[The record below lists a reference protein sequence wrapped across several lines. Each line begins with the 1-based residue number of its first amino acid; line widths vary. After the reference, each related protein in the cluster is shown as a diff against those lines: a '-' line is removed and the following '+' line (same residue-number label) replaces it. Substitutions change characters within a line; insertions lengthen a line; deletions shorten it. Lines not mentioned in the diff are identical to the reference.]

1 MAGRAARAA
10 ARGAR
15 DAANKAARGAARA
28 ARAAA
33 NAAKNLANKAA
44 RGARNAANKA
54 ARGARRAA
62 NKVGNAFKS
71 LFRCFSPDTPIKL
84 KNGTIVKMKDIK
96 LDDVLSNGAV
106 VTATMKIRGRKADPY
121 YEIYSEDIQE
131 KIRVTGSHYIKN
143 KNKYCEVKDF
153 PKATKTD
160 EIDDELTCLVTSDH
174 TIPVGEYTFW
184 DWEDNLI
191 PVS

>member
-1 MAGRAARAA
+1 
-10 ARGAR
+10 
-15 DAANKAARGAARA
+15 
-28 ARAAA
+28 
-33 NAAKNLANKAA
+33 
-44 RGARNAANKA
+44 
-54 ARGARRAA
+54 
-62 NKVGNAFKS
+62 
-71 LFRCFSPDTPIKL
+71 
-84 KNGTIVKMKDIK
+84 MKDIK

-121 YEIYSEDIQE
+121 YEIYSEDLQE

-160 EIDDELTCLVTSDH
+160 EIDDELTCLITSDH

-191 PVS
+191 PVN